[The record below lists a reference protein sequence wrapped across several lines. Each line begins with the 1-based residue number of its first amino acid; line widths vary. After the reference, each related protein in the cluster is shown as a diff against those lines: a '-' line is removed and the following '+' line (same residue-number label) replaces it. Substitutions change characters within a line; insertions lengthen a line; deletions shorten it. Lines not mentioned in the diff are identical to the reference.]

1 MGAAQSAVRQD
12 MLARVASNES
22 LEGAD
27 ELWKQLELCEITAS
41 RKGTR
46 DALDKAT
53 SLWAAKL
60 RDEKASANFRA
71 LLQHMVWIFLSPDDC
86 VR

>member
-1 MGAAQSAVRQD
+1 MGAEQSAVRQD
-12 MLARVASNES
+12 TLARLASNET
-22 LEGAD
+22 LDGAD

-46 DALDKAT
+46 DELDKAT

-60 RDEKASANFRA
+60 CDEKGSANFRA
-71 LLQHMVWIFLSPDDC
+71 LLQHMV
-86 VR
+86 